1 MKKSSNAPIS
11 FKLELL
17 EPRLLLSAD
26 PITETVQTLVS
37 DVPESVINIESIDHQ
52 ETSEQQEII
61 EQISSP
67 PSDEIESDI
76 IEETDFY
83 DLNISD
89 GKLSLDI
96 LSQNTLDFS
105 DISEDLTLL

>member
-1 MKKSSNAPIS
+1 MKKPTKAPNS

-26 PITETVQTLVS
+26 PISETVQTFVS
-37 DVPESVINIESIDHQ
+37 DIPESVINVESVDLL
-52 ETSEQQEII
+52 EESDQQEII

-67 PSDEIESDI
+67 PSDEMESDI

-89 GKLSLDI
+89 GKLSLDT